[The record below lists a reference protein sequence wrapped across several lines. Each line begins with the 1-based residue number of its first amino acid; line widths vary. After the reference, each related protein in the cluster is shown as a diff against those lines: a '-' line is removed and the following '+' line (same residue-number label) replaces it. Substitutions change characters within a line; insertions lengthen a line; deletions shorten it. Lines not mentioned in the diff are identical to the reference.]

1 MSFWK
6 LSDGESANQSEAKE
20 FDGGGGNLEPIP
32 EGTTVLASPDDAK
45 WAEDRNNNEY
55 LSIRWSILKP
65 VDYQGR
71 KVFQKLWLTDD
82 DPRAKDPA
90 KKRDKAV
97 QMLAAIDRN
106 AGGKLGRK
114 DGKPTDD
121 ELALALTNKQM
132 TIRLGMWELEGD
144 DGKPVSGNYVQAVGA
159 KDKPISDNPAPH
171 RGNGGNTRRAPTP
184 NNAGSFADDLD
195 DDVPFITSGF

>member
-6 LSDGESANQSEAKE
+6 LSDGESANENDTKE
-20 FDGGGGNLEPIP
+20 FDGGGGALPPIP
-32 EGTTVLASPDDAK
+32 EGTTVLAAPDDAK
-45 WAEDRNNNEY
+45 WAEDRSNNEF

-65 VDYQGR
+65 ADYQGR
-71 KVFQKLWLTDD
+71 KIFQKMWITDD

-90 KKRDKAV
+90 KKRDKAIN
-97 QMLAAIDRN
+97 MLAAIDRN

-132 TIRLGMWELEGD
+132 TIRLGTYDIKTE
-144 DGKPVSGNYVQAVGA
+144 DGTSIVGNYVQAVGA
-159 KDKPISDNPAPH
+159 KDKPISDNPAPKPTQ
-171 RGNGGNTRRAPTP
+171 RNAAP
-184 NNAGSFADDLD
+184 LD
-195 DDVPFITSGF
+195 DDVPF

>member
-1 MSFWK
+1 MSFWA
-6 LSDGESANQSEAKE
+6 LSDGGSANENEAKE
-20 FDGGGGNLEPIP
+20 FDGGGGTLPPIA
-32 EGTTVLASPDDAK
+32 EGTTVLAAPDDAK
-45 WAEDRNNNEY
+45 WAEDRNHNEY

-65 VDYQGR
+65 ADYQGR
-71 KVFQKLWLTDD
+71 KIFQKLWLTDD

-114 DGKPTDD
+114 DGKPSDD

-132 TIRLGMWELEGD
+132 TIRLGLWELTGD
-144 DGKPVSGNYVQAVGA
+144 DGKQVSGNYVQAVGD
-159 KDKPISDNPAPH
+159 KTKPISDNPAPA
-171 RGNGGNTRRAPTP
+171 RGNGGNTRKAPTLT
-184 NNAGSFADDLD
+184 NSSGFADDLD

>member
-6 LSDGESANQSEAKE
+6 LSTDELANENENKE
-20 FDGGGGNLEPIP
+20 FDGGGGSLEPIP
-32 EGTTVLASPDDAK
+32 EGTTVLAAPDDAK
-45 WAEDRNNNEY
+45 WAEDRNNNEF

-65 VDYQGR
+65 ADYQGR
-71 KVFQKLWLTDD
+71 KVTQKLWLTDD

-106 AGGKLGRK
+106 AGGRLGRK
-114 DGKPTDD
+114 DGKPSDD

-132 TIRLGMWELEGD
+132 TIRLGLFEFDGE
-144 DGKPVSGNYVQAVGA
+144 DGKPVKLNYVQAVGA
-159 KDKPISDNPAPH
+159 KDKAISDNP
-171 RGNGGNTRRAPTP
+171 TP
-184 NNAGSFADDLD
+184 KPSQRKPAAQD
-195 DDVPFITSGF
+195 DDFDSIPF